1 MVYVFFMT
9 ETLHIGNEIR
19 RELLRQERSVA
30 WLARQLGYDRSNFY
44 RVLRAPSIDTAL
56 LLRIS
61 RLLQRDFFA
70 LYSRSY
76 IVKTC
81 QY

>member
-1 MVYVFFMT
+1 MA

-19 RELLRQERSVA
+19 YELLRQERSVA

-61 RLLQRDFFA
+61 YLLQHDFFV
-70 LYSRSY
+70 LYSQHY
-76 IVKTC
+76 VLKTC
-81 QY
+81 QI

>member
-1 MVYVFFMT
+1 M
-9 ETLHIGNEIR
+9 EKTLHIGNEIR

-56 LLRIS
+56 LMRIS
-61 RLLQRDFFA
+61 RLLCRDFFL
-70 LYSRSY
+70 LYTQRL
-76 IVKTC
+76 VD
-81 QY
+81 

>member
-1 MVYVFFMT
+1 MA

-19 RELLRQERSVA
+19 YELLRQERSVA

-44 RVLRAPSIDTAL
+44 RVLRAPSIDTLL

>member
-1 MVYVFFMT
+1 M
-9 ETLHIGNEIR
+9 EKTLHIGNEIR
-19 RELLRQERSVA
+19 CELLRQERSVA

-61 RLLQRDFFA
+61 HLLQRDFFS
-70 LYSRSY
+70 LYSLY
-76 IVKTC
+76 YTKK
-81 QY
+81 

>member
-1 MVYVFFMT
+1 M
-9 ETLHIGNEIR
+9 EKTLHIGNEIR

-61 RLLQRDFFA
+61 HLLQRDFFA
-70 LYSRSY
+70 IYSY
-76 IVKTC
+76 YYTKK
-81 QY
+81 